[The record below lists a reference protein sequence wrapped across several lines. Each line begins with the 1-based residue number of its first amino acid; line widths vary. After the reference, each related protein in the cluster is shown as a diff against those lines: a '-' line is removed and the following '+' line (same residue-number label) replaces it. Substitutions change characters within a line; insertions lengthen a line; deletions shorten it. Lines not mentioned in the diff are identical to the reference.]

1 MRYLVTGGAGFIGSH
16 LTEMLLS
23 EGHYVIVVDN
33 LTTGKL
39 RNLPHHP
46 RLKLLRKDI
55 LDCQPADFDQPIDG
69 IAHLAATPSVNKSW
83 DDPLA
88 SHQNN
93 LTTTMAVMLLCQ
105 ALNGPRLVFASSA
118 AVYGDVKEIPIS
130 EQQPTQP
137 ISPYGLQK
145 LVSEQYAYLFA
156 EKLGISFVS
165 LRLFNVFGP
174 RQDPESP
181 YSSVIS
187 IFSQAMLQGRPIR
200 IYGDGSQTR
209 DFIFVE
215 DVAKAFF
222 QALTIPL
229 SSGACLTCNIGTG
242 VAISLTEL
250 VNTLKHQFVNWDA
263 SMQFLNARVG
273 DIQHS
278 CPDISRASVLLGFQP
293 KFSLASGLQILTES
307 ANPHQAVQFF
317 DHRALV

>member
-23 EGHYVIVVDN
+23 EGHCVIVVDD

-39 RNLPHHP
+39 SNLPHHP
-46 RLKLLRKDI
+46 RLKLVQKDI
-55 LDCQPADFDQPIDG
+55 LDCEPADFDQPIDG
-69 IAHLAATPSVNKSW
+69 IAHLAATPSVIKSW

-93 LTTTMAVMLLCQ
+93 LTTTIAVMLLCQ
-105 ALNGPRLVFASSA
+105 ALNSPRLVFASSA
-118 AVYGDVKEIPIS
+118 AVYGDVKEVPIL

-156 EKLGISFVS
+156 EKLGLSFVS

-181 YSSVIS
+181 YSGVIS
-187 IFSQAMLQGRPIR
+187 IFSQAMLQGRPIKV
-200 IYGDGSQTR
+200 YGDGSQTR
-209 DFIFVE
+209 DFVFVQ
-215 DVAKAFF
+215 DVAEAFS
-222 QALTIPL
+222 QALTVSLAP
-229 SSGACLTCNIGTG
+229 GTCLTCNIGTG
-242 VAISLTEL
+242 RAISLMEL
-250 VNTLKHQFVNWDA
+250 VNTLNHQFVNWDR
-263 SMQFLNARVG
+263 SMQFAEARVG

-278 CPDISRASVLLGFQP
+278 CPDISKASVLLDFQP
-293 KFSLASGLQILTES
+293 KFSLAAGLEILTES
-307 ANPHQAVQFF
+307 ASSPRAVQFF
-317 DHRALV
+317 DRRACV